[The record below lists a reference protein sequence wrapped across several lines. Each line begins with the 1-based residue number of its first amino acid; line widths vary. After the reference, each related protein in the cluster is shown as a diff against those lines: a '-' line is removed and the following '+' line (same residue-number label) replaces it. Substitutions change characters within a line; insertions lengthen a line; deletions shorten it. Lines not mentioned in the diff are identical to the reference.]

1 MTGCKGLR
9 RALGATALISLC
21 GVSPALAADPRLPP
35 GQDPGGQAIA
45 FISGGI
51 DYTSER
57 IVARVARD
65 GEGEIIGW
73 DFVDNDRFP
82 YVATTATPADPEAVD
97 ATSAAAALVQAYAHG
112 RMVPVRIAAGDPM
125 ALARA
130 IGFVTGTP
138 ARIVAVGVPL
148 SSPDMR
154 RVVREASQRFR
165 DHLFVVAADL
175 PERTAANG
183 DAAGAAPV
191 PKAADAAPAPAADTL
206 MNLGNVLVVA
216 AAPSVDGR
224 RAASVLDAV
233 DTIVVP
239 RGSTMFVAPPAAA
252 PRNDVEAVA
261 LASASAACQGH
272 GRPDAALLGSAAKA
286 ATLDAA
292 RPLEGNRAVR
302 LLDPMC
308 WYGGK
313 RM

>member
-1 MTGCKGLR
+1 MTGCRGLR
-9 RALGATALISLC
+9 RALGAAALIVLS
-21 GVSPALAADPRLPP
+21 GMGTALAADPRLPP

-51 DYTSER
+51 DYASER
-57 IVARVARD
+57 IVSRVARD

-112 RMVPVRIAAGDPM
+112 RMVPVRIASGDPM

-138 ARIVAVGVPL
+138 ARIVAIGVPL

-175 PERTAANG
+175 PERTSAKS
-183 DAAGAAPV
+183 DVPV
-191 PKAADAAPAPAADTL
+191 HKTADATPAADTL

-233 DTIVVP
+233 DMIVVP
-239 RGSTMFVAPPAAA
+239 RGSTMFVAPPAAP

-272 GRPDAALLGSAAKA
+272 GRPDGALLGSAAKA

>member
-1 MTGCKGLR
+1 MTGCRGLR
-9 RALGATALISLC
+9 RALGAVALIALS
-21 GVSPALAADPRLPP
+21 GMGTALAADPRLPP

-51 DYTSER
+51 DYASER
-57 IVARVARD
+57 IVSRVARD

-112 RMVPVRIAAGDPM
+112 RMVPVRIASGDPM

-138 ARIVAVGVPL
+138 ARIVAIGVPL

-175 PERTAANG
+175 PERTSAKS
-183 DAAGAAPV
+183 DVPV
-191 PKAADAAPAPAADTL
+191 PKTADATPAADTL

-233 DTIVVP
+233 DMIVVP
-239 RGSTMFVAPPAAA
+239 RGSTMFVAPPAAP

-272 GRPDAALLGSAAKA
+272 GRPDGALLGSAAKA

>member
-1 MTGCKGLR
+1 MTGCRGLR
-9 RALGATALISLC
+9 RALGAVALIALS
-21 GVSPALAADPRLPP
+21 GMGTALAADPRLPP

-51 DYTSER
+51 DYASER
-57 IVARVARD
+57 IVSRVARD

-112 RMVPVRIAAGDPM
+112 RMVPVRIASGDPM

-138 ARIVAVGVPL
+138 ARIVAIGVPL

-175 PERTAANG
+175 PERTSAKS
-183 DAAGAAPV
+183 DVPV
-191 PKAADAAPAPAADTL
+191 PKTADATPAADTL

-233 DTIVVP
+233 DLIVVP
-239 RGSTMFVAPPAAA
+239 RGSTMFVAPPAAP

-272 GRPDAALLGSAAKA
+272 GRPDGALLGSAAKA

>member
-1 MTGCKGLR
+1 MTGCRGLR
-9 RALGATALISLC
+9 RALGAAALIALS
-21 GVSPALAADPRLPP
+21 GMGTALAADPRLPP

-51 DYTSER
+51 DYASER
-57 IVARVARD
+57 IVSRVARD

-112 RMVPVRIAAGDPM
+112 RMVPVRIASGDPM

-138 ARIVAVGVPL
+138 ARIVAIGVPL

-175 PERTAANG
+175 PERTSAKS
-183 DAAGAAPV
+183 DVPV
-191 PKAADAAPAPAADTL
+191 PKTADATPAADTL

-233 DTIVVP
+233 DMIVVP
-239 RGSTMFVAPPAAA
+239 RGSTMFVAPPAAP

-272 GRPDAALLGSAAKA
+272 GRPDGALLGSAAKA

>member
-1 MTGCKGLR
+1 MTGCRGLR
-9 RALGATALISLC
+9 RALGAAALIVLS
-21 GVSPALAADPRLPP
+21 GMGTALAADPRLPP

-51 DYTSER
+51 DYASER
-57 IVARVARD
+57 IVSRVARD

-112 RMVPVRIAAGDPM
+112 RMVPVRIASGDPM

-138 ARIVAVGVPL
+138 ARIVAIGVPL

-175 PERTAANG
+175 PERTSAKS
-183 DAAGAAPV
+183 DVPV
-191 PKAADAAPAPAADTL
+191 PKTADATPAADTL

-233 DTIVVP
+233 DMIVVP
-239 RGSTMFVAPPAAA
+239 RGSTMFVAPPAAP

-272 GRPDAALLGSAAKA
+272 GRPDGALLGSAAKA

>member
-175 PERTAANG
+175 PERTSAKSDVPVAKT
-183 DAAGAAPV
+183 DA
-191 PKAADAAPAPAADTL
+191 APAADTL

-272 GRPDAALLGSAAKA
+272 GRPDGALLGSAAKA

>member
-1 MTGCKGLR
+1 MTGSMGLR
-9 RALGATALISLC
+9 RALGAAALVALSGTGI
-21 GVSPALAADPRLPP
+21 ALAADPRLPP

-51 DYTSER
+51 DYASER
-57 IVARVARD
+57 IVSRVARD
-65 GEGEIIGW
+65 GEGEIVGW

-82 YVATTATPADPEAVD
+82 YAATTATPADPEAVD

-112 RMVPVRIAAGDPM
+112 RMVPVRIASGDPV

-130 IGFVTGTP
+130 IGFVAGTP

-148 SSPDMR
+148 SSADMR
-154 RVVREASQRFR
+154 RVVREASLRFR

-175 PERTAANG
+175 PERTAATSDVPVAKT
-183 DAAGAAPV
+183 DA
-191 PKAADAAPAPAADTL
+191 APAADTL

-239 RGSTMFVAPPAAA
+239 RGSTMFVAPPAAP

-272 GRPDAALLGSAAKA
+272 GRPDGALLGSAAKA

>member
-1 MTGCKGLR
+1 MTGSRGLR
-9 RALGATALISLC
+9 RALGATALIALS
-21 GVSPALAADPRLPP
+21 GMGPALAADPRLPP

-45 FISGGI
+45 FIAGGI
-51 DYTSER
+51 DYASER
-57 IVARVARD
+57 IVSRVARD

-112 RMVPVRIAAGDPM
+112 RMVPVRIASGDPM

-138 ARIVAVGVPL
+138 ARIVAIGVPL
-148 SSPDMR
+148 SSPEMR

-175 PERTAANG
+175 PQRTSAKS
-183 DAAGAAPV
+183 DVPV
-191 PKAADAAPAPAADTL
+191 PKTADAAPAADTL

-233 DTIVVP
+233 DMIVVP
-239 RGSTMFVAPPAAA
+239 RGSTMFVAPPAAP

-261 LASASAACQGH
+261 LASASAACQSH
-272 GRPDAALLGSAAKA
+272 GRPDGALLGSAAKA

>member
-1 MTGCKGLR
+1 MSGCMGLR
-9 RALGATALISLC
+9 RVLGATALISLC
-21 GVSPALAADPRLPP
+21 AVGTALAADPRLPP

-51 DYTSER
+51 DYTSDR
-57 IVARVARD
+57 IVSRVARD

-82 YVATTATPADPEAVD
+82 YVATMATPADPEAID

-112 RMVPVRIAAGDPM
+112 RMVPVRIAPGDPM

-138 ARIVAVGVPL
+138 ARVVAIGVPL

-175 PERTAANG
+175 PERTSVKSDAPVAKT
-183 DAAGAAPV
+183 DAAPS
-191 PKAADAAPAPAADTL
+191 PAPAADTL

-233 DTIVVP
+233 DMIVVP
-239 RGSTMFVAPPAAA
+239 RGSTMFVAPPAAP

-272 GRPDAALLGSAAKA
+272 GRPDGALLGSAAKA

>member
-175 PERTAANG
+175 PERTSAKSDVPVAKT
-183 DAAGAAPV
+183 DA
-191 PKAADAAPAPAADTL
+191 APAADTL

>member
-112 RMVPVRIAAGDPM
+112 RMVPVRIGAGDPM

-175 PERTAANG
+175 PERTSAKSDVPVAKT
-183 DAAGAAPV
+183 DAG
-191 PKAADAAPAPAADTL
+191 PAADTL

-272 GRPDAALLGSAAKA
+272 GRPDGALLGSAAKA